1 MSAETV
7 FEELAG
13 ELEPAGAVPGTMFGA
28 RAVTLRKKA
37 FLCLKDDRIALK
49 LGQGS
54 PAHSAALA
62 LPGAELWD
70 PSGTNRPYKDWVSV
84 QTSDVATLSPLAAAA
99 LTYLRSTL
107 G

>member
-1 MSAETV
+1 V
-7 FEELAG
+7 FEELAA
-13 ELEPAGAVPGTMFGA
+13 ELEPAGATVGTLFSA

-37 FLCLKDDRIALK
+37 FLCLKGDRIALK
-49 LGQGS
+49 LGAGS
-54 PAHSAALA
+54 PAHAAALA

-70 PSGTNRPYKDWVSV
+70 PSGTDRPYKDWVSV
-84 QTSDVATLSPLAAAA
+84 EASDAASLSQLAAAA